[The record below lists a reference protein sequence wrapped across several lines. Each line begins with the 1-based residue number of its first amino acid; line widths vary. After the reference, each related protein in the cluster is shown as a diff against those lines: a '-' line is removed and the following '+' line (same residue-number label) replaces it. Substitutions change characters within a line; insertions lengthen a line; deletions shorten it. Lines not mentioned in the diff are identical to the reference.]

1 MLFKCHKWSQTL
13 AVACH
18 VGKQRRAEIQFCSL
32 RSLAVARLE
41 RPRKC
46 GFLVFLGYYELDE
59 SS

>member
-1 MLFKCHKWSQTL
+1 ML